1 MFHYNY
7 LISMM
12 ELFSSIECLICQI
25 PTQRRDANRA
35 RSLHILIAVG
45 NIVLSI
51 VFYLKVYHSW
61 KILLVP
67 NTQILKSLTI
77 TL

>member
-12 ELFSSIECLICQI
+12 ELLSSIECLICRI
-25 PTQRRDANRA
+25 PTQRDANRA
-35 RSLHILIAVG
+35 RSLYILIAVG
-45 NIVLSI
+45 KIVLRI
-51 VFYLKVYHSW
+51 VVYLKVYQSW

-67 NTQILKSLTI
+67 NTQIFKCLMI

>member
-12 ELFSSIECLICQI
+12 ELLSSIECLIRQI
-25 PTQRRDANRA
+25 PTQRDANRA
-35 RSLHILIAVG
+35 WSLHILIAVG
-45 NIVLSI
+45 NIVLRI
-51 VFYLKVYHSW
+51 VVYLKVYQSW

-67 NTQILKSLTI
+67 NTQILKCLMI
-77 TL
+77 TM